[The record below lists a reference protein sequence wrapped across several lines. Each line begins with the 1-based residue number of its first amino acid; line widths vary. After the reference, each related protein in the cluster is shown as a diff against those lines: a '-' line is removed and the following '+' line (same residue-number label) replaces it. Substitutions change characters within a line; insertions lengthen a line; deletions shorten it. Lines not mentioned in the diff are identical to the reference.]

1 MNLSVLSSGIF
12 ETEFDSNSGATNPT
26 KIEAWLTSNT
36 GILSA
41 RLAECFTGELTSEQE
56 SIFTLMFMSNYFGK
70 AAQSANAG
78 VGTGAQTIDWITIRE
93 GDSTVTR
100 TNKNEVSKTYL
111 AMRKQTNEELDKLI
125 AAYHLKYAT
134 AQQVAGDDT
143 LEYPYYS
150 R

>member
-1 MNLSVLSSGIF
+1 MQLNALSSGIF

-26 KIEAWLTSNT
+26 KIEAWLTANT

-41 RLAECFTGELTSEQE
+41 RLAETFTGELTSEQE
-56 SIFTLMFMSNYFGK
+56 SIFTMMYMSSYYKK
-70 AAQSANAG
+70 AAQSSNAG
-78 VGTGAQTIDWITIRE
+78 VGDGIDWITIRE

-100 TNKNEVSKTYL
+100 TNKNEVAKSYL

>member
-1 MNLSVLSSGIF
+1 MQLNALSSGIF
-12 ETEFDSNSGATNPT
+12 DTEFDSNSGATNPT
-26 KIEAWLTSNT
+26 KIEAWLTANT
-36 GILSA
+36 GMLSA
-41 RLAECFTGELTSEQE
+41 RLAECFTGELTPEQE
-56 SIFTLMFMSNYFGK
+56 SIFTQMFLVNYYGK
-70 AAQSANAG
+70 AAQSANSG
-78 VGTGAQTIDWITIRE
+78 VGGSVDWITIRE

-100 TNKNEVSKTYL
+100 TNKNEVAKSYL

>member
-1 MNLSVLSSGIF
+1 MFLGSLATGIF
-12 ETEFDSNSGATNPT
+12 INEFNSDSGVTTPL
-26 KIEAWLTSNT
+26 KIESWLAANT
-36 GILSA
+36 GQLSA
-41 RLAECFTGELTSEQE
+41 RLADDLTGVSLTSEQE
-56 SIFTLMFMSNYFGK
+56 SIFTLMYLSRYYGQT
-70 AAQSANAG
+70 AQSANSG
-78 VGTGAQTIDWITIRE
+78 VGAVDWITIRE

-100 TNKNEVSKTYL
+100 TNKNEVAKSYL